1 MNGGGLYLIPV
12 WLLISSGV
20 GAFELTQKSQSARL
34 PLQDKRAAT
43 EVWRSSL
50 DTNDLLKAPKALS
63 FGIEVSTDSV
73 GNQKI
78 TSYPQL
84 NLTPEKS
91 VSLSVER
98 FRPKVKFKAGGM
110 HTSVR
115 LRGDGLKMQFSPLD
129 KTIPLQIELKLT
141 DDESSLRLDYRF

>member
-1 MNGGGLYLIPV
+1 MRAIVTL
-12 WLLISSGV
+12 LLISSNAMAV
-20 GAFELTQKSQSARL
+20 DRPVENAWPQLPPSSQQAS
-34 PLQDKRAAT
+34 Q
-43 EVWRSSL
+43 VWRSNV
-50 DTNDLLKAPKALS
+50 DTNDLLKAPKPLS
-63 FGIEVSTDSV
+63 FGIEVSTDNF

-110 HTSVR
+110 NTALR
-115 LRGDGLKMQFSPLD
+115 LRGDGIKMQFNPVD
-129 KTIPLQIELKLT
+129 KTIPLQIEIKVT

>member
-1 MNGGGLYLIPV
+1 MNGCRCYLLALP
-12 WLLISSGV
+12 LLLSGTAN
-20 GAFELTQKSQSARL
+20 AFVQPQPSQTARL
-34 PLQDKRAAT
+34 PLQEKRAAT
-43 EVWRSSL
+43 EVWRSNL
-50 DTNDLLKAPKALS
+50 DTNDLLKSPKPLS
-63 FGIEVSTDSV
+63 FGIEVSTDNF
-73 GNQKI
+73 GNQKV

-110 HTSVR
+110 QTSVR
-115 LRGDGLKMQFSPLD
+115 LRGDGLKMQFNPVD

-141 DDESSLRLDYRF
+141 D

>member
-1 MNGGGLYLIPV
+1 MNGGGFYLIPV
-12 WLLISSGV
+12 WLLFSSSV
-20 GAFELTQKSQSARL
+20 GAFELTQKSQSPRL
-34 PLQDKRAAT
+34 PLQEKRAAT
-43 EVWRSSL
+43 EVWRSGL

-84 NLTPEKS
+84 NLAPEKS

-129 KTIPLQIELKLT
+129 KAIPLQIELKLT

>member
-1 MNGGGLYLIPV
+1 MNGGGLYLIPA
-12 WLLISSGV
+12 WLLLSGGV
-20 GAFELTQKSQSARL
+20 GAFELTQKSQSPRL

-63 FGIEVSTDSV
+63 FSIEVSTDSV